1 MANTIANKLVVKSA
15 DSKVIKNLLKVIKG
29 NNENG
34 DKEVIDFN
42 KINAMPT
49 ELEDT
54 TSGSEQWNS
63 ICYYAQQTN
72 QRDILTELFE
82 LFFPSCNNITCS
94 QISRDYEVSS
104 EELAKNP
111 PEKLAEYLV
120 EGEKY
125 VNFYRKYGATDWYM
139 WRINNWGTKRNAF
152 DSYIVEESE
161 NECAIYFSSAW
172 YGVPLLVE
180 ILARV
185 FPDIEFSYKFADED
199 IAYNCGKG
207 YSNGNGEFFFDMVD
221 DCSDE
226 AIKIY
231 CECWDEDEEDYVK
244 VDGAW
249 IPADYLDDLEGDEDE
264 E

>member
-1 MANTIANKLVVKSA
+1 MANTVVNKLVVKSA
-15 DSKVIKNLLKVIKG
+15 DSKVIKNLLKAIKG

-34 DKEVIDFN
+34 DNEVIDFN

-49 ELEDT
+49 ELEGT
-54 TSGSEQWNS
+54 NSHSEQWES
-63 ICYYAQQTN
+63 LCYYALKTN
-72 QRDILTELFE
+72 QQEKISELDELFSAHSVE
-82 LFFPSCNNITCS
+82 YF
-94 QISRDYEVSS
+94 
-104 EELAKNP
+104 EEKYHDRLEEFMA
-111 PEKLAEYLV
+111 
-120 EGEKY
+120 EGETLFNNY
-125 VNFYRKYGATDWYM
+125 MKYGAIDWYM
-139 WRINNWGTKRNAF
+139 WRNHNWGTKSNAF
-152 DSYIVEESE
+152 DSYIVEESD
-161 NECAIYFSSAW
+161 NEVAIYFSTAW

-185 FPDIEFSYKFADED
+185 FPDIEFTYKFADED

-207 YSNGNGEFFFDMVD
+207 YSNENGEFFFDMVE

-249 IPADYLDDLEGDEDE
+249 IPADYLDDLEDEEDE

>member
-15 DSKVIKNLLKVIKG
+15 DSKIIKNLLKVIKG

-49 ELEDT
+49 ELEGT
-54 TSGSEQWNS
+54 NSHSEQWKS
-63 ICYYAQQTN
+63 LCYYALKTN
-72 QRDILTELFE
+72 QQEKISELEELFSAHSVE
-82 LFFPSCNNITCS
+82 CF
-94 QISRDYEVSS
+94 
-104 EELAKNP
+104 EE
-111 PEKLAEYLV
+111 EYHDRLEEFME
-120 EGEKY
+120 EGETLFNTY
-125 VNFYRKYGATDWYM
+125 IKYGAIDWYM
-139 WRINNWGTKRNAF
+139 WRNHNWGTKSNAF

-161 NECAIYFSSAW
+161 NECAIYFSTAW

-207 YSNGNGEFFFDMVD
+207 YSNENGEFFFDMVE

-244 VDGAW
+244 VDGSW
-249 IPADYLDDLEGDEDE
+249 IPADYLDDLEDDKDE

>member
-34 DKEVIDFN
+34 
-42 KINAMPT
+42 
-49 ELEDT
+49 
-54 TSGSEQWNS
+54 
-63 ICYYAQQTN
+63 
-72 QRDILTELFE
+72 
-82 LFFPSCNNITCS
+82 
-94 QISRDYEVSS
+94 
-104 EELAKNP
+104 
-111 PEKLAEYLV
+111 
-120 EGEKY
+120 
-125 VNFYRKYGATDWYM
+125 
-139 WRINNWGTKRNAF
+139 
-152 DSYIVEESE
+152 
-161 NECAIYFSSAW
+161 
-172 YGVPLLVE
+172 
-180 ILARV
+180 
-185 FPDIEFSYKFADED
+185 
-199 IAYNCGKG
+199 
-207 YSNGNGEFFFDMVD
+207 EFFFDMVE

>member
-1 MANTIANKLVVKSA
+1 MANSIANKLTVR
-15 DSKVIKNLLKVIKG
+15 SKKVGAIQNFLETIKG
-29 NNENG
+29 IGE
-34 DKEVIDFN
+34 DDCLEVIDFN
-42 KINAMPT
+42 TILRMPQ

-82 LFFPSCNNITCS
+82 LFFPSCNNIFYS
-94 QISRDYEVSS
+94 QISRDYEVAP

-152 DSYIVEESE
+152 NSQIGEESDHS
-161 NECAIYFSSAW
+161 ATIYFMTAW
-172 YGVPLLVE
+172 DGIPYLIEQLIE
-180 ILARV
+180 A
-185 FPDIEFSYKFADED
+185 FPELEFTYKFADED
-199 IAYNCGKG
+199 IAYNCGEG
-207 YSNGNGEFFFDMVD
+207 YTDETGKFVFNMAEDN
-221 DCSDE
+221 SDH
-226 AIKIY
+226 AIQVY

-249 IPADYLDDLEGDEDE
+249 IPTDYLDDLEDDEDE